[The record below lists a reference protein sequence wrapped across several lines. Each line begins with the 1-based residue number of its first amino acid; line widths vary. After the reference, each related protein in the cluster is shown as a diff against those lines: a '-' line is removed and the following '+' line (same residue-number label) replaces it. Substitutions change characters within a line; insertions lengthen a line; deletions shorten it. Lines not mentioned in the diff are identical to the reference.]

1 MNYTA
6 TFCFT
11 GDSAPV
17 IYQSVCQEAGEVGG
31 RSTTEVTL
39 CGDSTL
45 VLSIGAADAP
55 ALRAALNSWL
65 RLINVAYEIHTLVSG
80 AECS

>member
-6 TFCFT
+6 TFRFS

-17 IYQSVCQEAGEVGG
+17 IYQSVCQEAGDVGG
-31 RSTTEVTL
+31 RSVASVFL
-39 CGDSTL
+39 DDHCTL
-45 VLSIGAADAP
+45 VLSISAADAP

-65 RLINVAYEIHTLVSG
+65 RLINVAYEIHTLASG
-80 AECS
+80 ARCS